1 MGKRERAEKETD
13 KRSDIEQISV
23 LGNWDSNP
31 LEKCGRKLF
40 QNVGYILFRYGK
52 IDRSDELP
60 LKR

>member
-1 MGKRERAEKETD
+1 MGKRDRAEKETD

-23 LGNWDSNP
+23 LGNS